1 VLALHLVKMQCN
13 GAFSCLCSCFGL
25 RGLRDSF
32 SFRSIA
38 STSRA
43 RSMIWLTI
51 RLSPSLPTRQLRC
64 RGSPEPHLTQVRRV
78 PVLRLP
84 LPHRR
89 PGTVVGV
96 GNSLA
101 EFDESVDA
109 LYVDKLVSSSNRVR
123 LSNISVW
130 REVSKMEPLDAGRNT
145 GSFSKEASLDLLR
158 TKSATSNHDRQVEM
172 GGVR

>member
-1 VLALHLVKMQCN
+1 MQCN

-123 LSNISVW
+123 LTNISVW
-130 REVSKMEPLDAGRNT
+130 REVSKMEPLDAVRNSGIFSGGAGGGGRRA
-145 GSFSKEASLDLLR
+145 GAAAAGHGGR
-158 TKSATSNHDRQVEM
+158 GGM
-172 GGVR
+172 G